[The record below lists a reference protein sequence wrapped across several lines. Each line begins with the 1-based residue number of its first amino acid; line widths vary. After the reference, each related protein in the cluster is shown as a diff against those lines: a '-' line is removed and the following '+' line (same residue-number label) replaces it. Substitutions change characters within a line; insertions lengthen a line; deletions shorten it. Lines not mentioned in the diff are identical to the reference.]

1 MKYNTIII
9 GGGPSGM
16 ISAITAARRGLKV
29 CILEHQDRIG
39 KKILS
44 TGNGKCNLTNYN
56 IGPDC
61 YHSDC
66 NEDYFSVI
74 KKFPPEKIVEFF
86 GELGM
91 LTMSRNGYVYPRAE
105 QASTVLDVLRNTLDV
120 MKIQV
125 FTDCKD
131 IRIKYDGGK
140 FKVSYADKNIS
151 SDKLILACGSKCAPK
166 TGSDGSGYVLAKSFR
181 HTIVPVIPA
190 LVQLICKENFYKEL
204 QGVRADAALK
214 VTVDREIVATEEG
227 ELQLT
232 GYGISGI
239 PVFQISRTV
248 KKLLDKKT
256 FPMIHIDFA
265 RELSHKELAGFL
277 VNSVNNNQDSE
288 LSQLLSGV
296 LNKKLANVI
305 AKECG
310 MKPSVKCNC
319 LTSDQIK
326 RIVSKIKDF
335 VVVPKDTNGFDNA
348 QVCAGGVSL
357 NEINLNTMESKIQ
370 PNLYFA
376 GEILDVDGKCGGYN
390 LTWAFASGKLA
401 GDNQ

>member
-1 MKYNTIII
+1 MKYDTIII
-9 GGGPSGM
+9 GGGPSGIM
-16 ISAITAARRGLKV
+16 AAITACRLGRKV

-44 TGNGKCNLTNYN
+44 TGNGKCNLTNYD
-56 IGPDC
+56 IDPDC

-66 NEDYFSVI
+66 NEDYFSVVR
-74 KKFPPEKIVEFF
+74 KFPPVKIVDFF
-86 GELGM
+86 EELGM
-91 LTMSRNGYVYPRAE
+91 LTMDKKGYVYPRNE
-105 QASTVLDVLRNTLDV
+105 QASTVLDVLRNTLSA
-120 MKIQV
+120 MKIQI

-131 IRIKYDGGK
+131 IRVKYDNQK
-140 FKVSYADKNIS
+140 YKVMFGDKTII

-166 TGSDGSGYVLAKSFR
+166 TGSDGSGYMFAKSFK
-181 HTIVPVIPA
+181 HTIIPVIPA

-204 QGVRADAALK
+204 QGVRADAELK
-214 VTVDREIVATEEG
+214 VMLDREVVAAEYG

-248 KKLLDKKT
+248 KRLLDNKKY
-256 FPMIHIDFA
+256 PMIHIDFA
-265 RELSHKELAGFL
+265 RELSHKALTEFL
-277 VNSVNNNQDSE
+277 IKSANTNKDLEV
-288 LSQLLSGV
+288 SQLLSGV
-296 LNKKLANVI
+296 LNKKLVNVI
-305 AKECG
+305 VKECG
-310 MKPSVKCNC
+310 MKPSIKCES
-319 LTSDQIK
+319 LTSDNYR

-335 VVVPKDTNGFDNA
+335 IVIPKDTNGFDNA

-357 NEINLNTMESKIQ
+357 DEINLDTMESKIQ

-390 LTWAFASGKLA
+390 LTWAFASGRLA
-401 GDNQ
+401 GENQ

>member
-1 MKYNTIII
+1 MKYDTIII

-16 ISAITAARRGLKV
+16 MAAITAAKRGLKV

-56 IGPDC
+56 ISPDC

-66 NEDYFSVI
+66 NEDYFSVVQQ
-74 KKFPPEKIVEFF
+74 FPPEKIVEFF

-105 QASTVLDVLRNTLDV
+105 QASTVLDVLRNALDV
-120 MKIQV
+120 MKIHV
-125 FTDCKD
+125 FTDCKN
-131 IRIKYDGGK
+131 IRIKYEDRK

-166 TGSDGSGYVLAKSFR
+166 TGSDGSGYVLAKSFK
-181 HTIVPVIPA
+181 HTIVPVVPA

-204 QGVRADAALK
+204 QGVRADAAIK
-214 VTVDREIVATEEG
+214 ITVDRETVAMEEG

-239 PVFQISRTV
+239 PVFQISRTI
-248 KKLLDKKT
+248 KKLLDKKVY
-256 FPMIHIDFA
+256 PMIHIDFA
-265 RELSHKELAGFL
+265 RELNHKELMNFL
-277 VNSVNNNQDSE
+277 INSANNNQDTE
-288 LSQLLSGV
+288 IVQLLSGV

-305 AKECG
+305 VKECG
-310 MKPSVKCNC
+310 MKPSVKCKS
-319 LTSDQIK
+319 LGSDNFK

-357 NEINLNTMESKIQ
+357 DEINLNTMESKIQ

>member
-16 ISAITAARRGLKV
+16 MAAITAAGHGRKV
-29 CILEHQDRIG
+29 CLLEHQDRIG

-44 TGNGKCNLTNYN
+44 TGNGKCNLTNYK
-56 IGPDC
+56 ISPCC

-74 KKFPPEKIVEFF
+74 QQFPPEKIVEFF
-86 GELGM
+86 GGLGI

-105 QASTVLDVLRNTLDV
+105 QASTVLDVLRNTLDS
-120 MKIQV
+120 MKIQT
-125 FTDCKD
+125 FTGCKD
-131 IRIKYDGGK
+131 IRVSYENNLY
-140 FKVSYADKNIS
+140 KVTYADKTII

-166 TGSDGSGYVLAKSFR
+166 TGSDGSGYKLAKSLG

-204 QGVRADAALK
+204 QGVRADAELK
-214 VTVDREIVATEEG
+214 VIVNRECAAQEEG

-248 KKLLDKKT
+248 KRLIDNKMY
-256 FPMIHIDFA
+256 PMIHIDFA
-265 RELSHKELAGFL
+265 REISHKELISFL
-277 VNSVNNNQDSE
+277 MKSSEKNKDSDIV
-288 LSQLLSGV
+288 QLLSGV
-296 LNKKLANVI
+296 INKKLANVI
-305 AKECG
+305 VKECG
-310 MKPSVKCNC
+310 IKPSVKCGN
-319 LTSDQIK
+319 LSSDNFK
-326 RIVSKIKDF
+326 RIVTKIKDF
-335 VVVPKDTNGFDNA
+335 VVIPKDTNGFDNA
-348 QVCAGGVSL
+348 QVCAGGVNL
-357 NEINLNTMESKIQ
+357 DEINLNTMESKIQ

-401 GDNQ
+401 GENQ